1 MTWWLTCRMRRI
13 RFGKLYRYSSEQ
25 RIAYGIILC
34 RIYTQKNVWRGAS
47 LKQNGFR
54 ATMTHGKGSTNEVDI
69 IETVIDRNQ
78 MKALEDT
85 LTGFDANI
93 FYVIE
98 DVRTKQNGIFAKR
111 KNILTRWRVGK

>member
-1 MTWWLTCRMRRI
+1 
-13 RFGKLYRYSSEQ
+13 
-25 RIAYGIILC
+25 
-34 RIYTQKNVWRGAS
+34 
-47 LKQNGFR
+47 
-54 ATMTHGKGSTNEVDI
+54 
-69 IETVIDRNQ
+69 ETVIDRNQ
-78 MKALEDT
+78 MRNLEAT